1 MHINYPFRI
10 DKNGRTSTITNEED
24 HVRQLIRQVLF
35 TAPGERVNRPDFGS
49 GVNQLVFAPN
59 SDELATATQL
69 LVQGSL
75 QQWLGNM
82 IKVESIETRSE
93 ESELHVSI
101 QYTTLRDQHRHNQ
114 TFGMEI

>member
-1 MHINYPFRI
+1 MQIDYPFKI
-10 DKNGRTSTITNEED
+10 DKNGRTSTTTNEED

-59 SDELATATQL
+59 SDELATATQI

-75 QQWLGNM
+75 QQWLGNI
-82 IKVESIETRSE
+82 IKVGSIEIRSE

-101 QYTTLRDQHRHNQ
+101 QYTTLRDQLRHDQ

>member
-1 MHINYPFRI
+1 MQINYPFKI
-10 DKNGRTSTITNEED
+10 DKNGRTSSTATEEE

-35 TAPGERVNRPDFGS
+35 TTQGERVNRPSFGS

-59 SDELATATQL
+59 SDELATATQY
-69 LVQGSL
+69 LVHGSL
-75 QQWLGNM
+75 QQWLGNI

-93 ESELHVSI
+93 DSQLHVSI
-101 QYTTLRDQHRHNQ
+101 QYTTLRDQIRHEQ